1 MEFDP
6 YGLSDFIIENKEE
19 NTSYLIA
26 GNFEKD
32 MRVKDWSD
40 PYDSIWLKMISVV
53 VYTIEVMASIVMFM
67 FVRYET
73 QGLAGHYRTIIN
85 QFLSYLYGVVSL
97 PFLMKFKDFSK
108 QLLLSM

>member
-1 MEFDP
+1 M
-6 YGLSDFIIENKEE
+6 DFIKNKEE
-19 NTSYLIA
+19 NTSDLIF

-32 MRVKDWSD
+32 TGVKDWGD

-53 VYTIEVMASIVMFM
+53 VYTIEVMASMVMFA

-97 PFLMKFKDFSK
+97 LIHKFSKFKYFSRHLK
-108 QLLLSM
+108 VLK